1 MADELKFTE
10 KTSEDEE
17 ERFFSAA
24 IDSVLSNGKKDYPSY
39 VGGLKV
45 ASGNQ
50 FQVCSPVDKSIIF
63 GSVQEPEDGLTDR
76 AVVVAKDAFKK
87 WSKTSAAER
96 TEIFDKVL
104 DTIEQQ
110 RYRLAAIVSLSV
122 GMTRADALD
131 EVERLVEVIAKACD
145 DTCPSKAKTQDLC
158 RFRTGHSVCWLRV
171 WFSLTPEHRTP
182 SMDSVSIG

>member
-50 FQVCSPVDKSIIF
+50 FDVCSPVDKSIIF
-63 GSVQEPEDGLTDR
+63 GSFQEPEDGLTER
-76 AVVVAKDAFKK
+76 AVVVAKDAFKT
-87 WSKTSAAER
+87 WSKKSVDER
-96 TEIFDKVL
+96 TQIFERSSKQSRSR
-104 DTIEQQ
+104 DT
-110 RYRLAAIVSLSV
+110 
-122 GMTRADALD
+122 
-131 EVERLVEVIAKACD
+131 
-145 DTCPSKAKTQDLC
+145 
-158 RFRTGHSVCWLRV
+158 
-171 WFSLTPEHRTP
+171 
-182 SMDSVSIG
+182 DSPP